1 MRELGRRAAL
11 LVFIVLGGAAAADK
25 PAAPSTEKVIKV
37 TAKRFEFSPSTIEL
51 KLGEPTI
58 IELTA
63 LDRRH
68 GFQVPELHI
77 DTKLR
82 PGQPVRVRVV
92 ADKVGEFPFHCSVF
106 CGHGHDDMVG
116 RIVVKK

>member
-1 MRELGRRAAL
+1 MRARQLAL
-11 LVFIVLGGAAAADK
+11 IACIALGGAAGADK
-25 PAAPSTEKVIKV
+25 PSAPAAEKVIKV
-37 TAKRFEFSPSTIEL
+37 TAKKFEFSPSTIEL

-68 GFQVPELHI
+68 GFKVPELRI
-77 DTKLR
+77 EEKIR
-82 PGQPVRVRVV
+82 PGTPVRVRIVP
-92 ADKVGEFPFHCSVF
+92 DKVGEFEFHCSVF
-106 CGHGHDDMVG
+106 CGHGHDEMVG